1 MRTVQRTYTLFG
13 IAELEDEARQRA
25 YTDWLAKGNDY
36 PYASENCD
44 TLEAF
49 CNLFRIVC
57 TNYRYDSCT
66 YAYRFY
72 TKHEADT
79 EELSGVRL
87 LAYLYNNFH
96 AGLYKPK
103 VYWTK
108 DRKKRRRSRIS
119 VTCECPFTGVVSD
132 EIILQPLMD
141 FMRSPDTRNFKE
153 LMRDC
158 LENFFRSCRDDCE
171 YCESEEYFTD
181 ESHRNNWEYLIVSI
195 RPTTGIKPLYT
206 TIATVT
212 MNLIVSA
219 AIVLLNPYVT
229 IYISY
234 KIPPFALSVHI
245 PDVSTSI
252 YVEVDS
258 KVLLGLPFCDKAFVR

>member
-72 TKHEADT
+72 TKHETDT
-79 EELSGVRL
+79 EELSGIRL

-153 LMRDC
+153 LMR
-158 LENFFRSCRDDCE
+158 ETVWKTSSARAETIASIARA
-171 YCESEEYFTD
+171 
-181 ESHRNNWEYLIVSI
+181 RNIS
-195 RPTTGIKPLYT
+195 RTRATGIIGSTLSTGHFSRKRHEAGNQTERENRPLQRGR
-206 TIATVT
+206 
-212 MNLIVSA
+212 S
-219 AIVLLNPYVT
+219 
-229 IYISY
+229 
-234 KIPPFALSVHI
+234 
-245 PDVSTSI
+245 
-252 YVEVDS
+252 
-258 KVLLGLPFCDKAFVR
+258 

>member
-153 LMRDC
+153 LMR
-158 LENFFRSCRDDCE
+158 ETVWKTSSARAVTIASIARA
-171 YCESEEYFTD
+171 
-181 ESHRNNWEYLIVSI
+181 RNIS
-195 RPTTGIKPLYT
+195 RTRATGIIGSTLSTGHFSRKRHEAGNQTERENRPLQRGR
-206 TIATVT
+206 
-212 MNLIVSA
+212 S
-219 AIVLLNPYVT
+219 
-229 IYISY
+229 
-234 KIPPFALSVHI
+234 
-245 PDVSTSI
+245 
-252 YVEVDS
+252 
-258 KVLLGLPFCDKAFVR
+258 

>member
-1 MRTVQRTYTLFG
+1 MAKKKDSKETDFQTFKFSNLCEPYREPIHYSALRNWRTKPVREPIPTGLP
-13 IAELEDEARQRA
+13 R
-25 YTDWLAKGNDY
+25 DY

-181 ESHRNNWEYLIVSI
+181 ESHRNNWEYLIDG
-195 RPTTGIKPLYT
+195 TLFKET
-206 TIATVT
+206 A
-212 MNLIVSA
+212 
-219 AIVLLNPYVT
+219 
-229 IYISY
+229 
-234 KIPPFALSVHI
+234 
-245 PDVSTSI
+245 
-252 YVEVDS
+252 
-258 KVLLGLPFCDKAFVR
+258 

>member
-1 MRTVQRTYTLFG
+1 MLPRTATRS
-13 IAELEDEARQRA
+13 
-25 YTDWLAKGNDY
+25 K
-36 PYASENCD
+36 P
-44 TLEAF
+44 F

-96 AGLYKPK
+96 AELYKPK

-181 ESHRNNWEYLIVSI
+181 ESHKNNWEYLIDGTLFI
-195 RPTTGIKPLYT
+195 ET
-206 TIATVT
+206 A
-212 MNLIVSA
+212 
-219 AIVLLNPYVT
+219 
-229 IYISY
+229 
-234 KIPPFALSVHI
+234 
-245 PDVSTSI
+245 
-252 YVEVDS
+252 
-258 KVLLGLPFCDKAFVR
+258 

>member
-1 MRTVQRTYTLFG
+1 MAKKKDSKETDFQTFKFSNLCEPYREPIHYSALRNWRTKPVREPIPTGLPRET
-13 IAELEDEARQRA
+13 I
-25 YTDWLAKGNDY
+25 T
-36 PYASENCD
+36 SENCD

-181 ESHRNNWEYLIVSI
+181 ESHRNNWEYLIDG
-195 RPTTGIKPLYT
+195 TLFKET
-206 TIATVT
+206 A
-212 MNLIVSA
+212 
-219 AIVLLNPYVT
+219 
-229 IYISY
+229 
-234 KIPPFALSVHI
+234 
-245 PDVSTSI
+245 
-252 YVEVDS
+252 
-258 KVLLGLPFCDKAFVR
+258 

>member
-36 PYASENCD
+36 LYASENCD

-153 LMRDC
+153 LMR
-158 LENFFRSCRDDCE
+158 ETVWKTSSARAVTIASIARA
-171 YCESEEYFTD
+171 
-181 ESHRNNWEYLIVSI
+181 RNIS
-195 RPTTGIKPLYT
+195 RTRATGIIGSTLSTGHFSRKRHEAGNQTERENRPLQRGR
-206 TIATVT
+206 
-212 MNLIVSA
+212 S
-219 AIVLLNPYVT
+219 
-229 IYISY
+229 
-234 KIPPFALSVHI
+234 
-245 PDVSTSI
+245 
-252 YVEVDS
+252 
-258 KVLLGLPFCDKAFVR
+258 

>member
-96 AGLYKPK
+96 AELYKPK

-119 VTCECPFTGVVSD
+119 V
-132 EIILQPLMD
+132 
-141 FMRSPDTRNFKE
+141 
-153 LMRDC
+153 
-158 LENFFRSCRDDCE
+158 
-171 YCESEEYFTD
+171 
-181 ESHRNNWEYLIVSI
+181 SI
-195 RPTTGIKPLYT
+195 R
-206 TIATVT
+206 
-212 MNLIVSA
+212 
-219 AIVLLNPYVT
+219 
-229 IYISY
+229 
-234 KIPPFALSVHI
+234 
-245 PDVSTSI
+245 
-252 YVEVDS
+252 
-258 KVLLGLPFCDKAFVR
+258 

>member
-72 TKHEADT
+72 TKHETDT

-96 AGLYKPK
+96 AELYKPK

-153 LMRDC
+153 LMRIA
-158 LENFFRSCRDDCE
+158 RA
-171 YCESEEYFTD
+171 
-181 ESHRNNWEYLIVSI
+181 RNIS
-195 RPTTGIKPLYT
+195 RTRATGIIGSTLSTGHFSRKRHEAGNQTERENRPLQRGR
-206 TIATVT
+206 
-212 MNLIVSA
+212 S
-219 AIVLLNPYVT
+219 
-229 IYISY
+229 
-234 KIPPFALSVHI
+234 
-245 PDVSTSI
+245 
-252 YVEVDS
+252 
-258 KVLLGLPFCDKAFVR
+258 

>member
-132 EIILQPLMD
+132 EIILQP
-141 FMRSPDTRNFKE
+141 SWT
-153 LMRDC
+153 
-158 LENFFRSCRDDCE
+158 SCA
-171 YCESEEYFTD
+171 
-181 ESHRNNWEYLIVSI
+181 
-195 RPTTGIKPLYT
+195 RPTHGISRNSCVTVWKTSSARAETIASIARARSISRTRATGIIGSTLSTGHFSRKRHEAGNQTERENRPLQRGR
-206 TIATVT
+206 
-212 MNLIVSA
+212 S
-219 AIVLLNPYVT
+219 
-229 IYISY
+229 
-234 KIPPFALSVHI
+234 
-245 PDVSTSI
+245 
-252 YVEVDS
+252 
-258 KVLLGLPFCDKAFVR
+258 